1 MRSCTSPSRKGN
13 LLSRILT
20 PEQIELRG
28 KVRAF
33 ARETVGPR
41 RLEAYENPAFLK
53 EMNRL
58 MGEAG
63 ILRTF
68 APKSLGGD
76 EMGVM
81 AFAIVME
88 ELSRESPAVAMSA
101 MIQMNI
107 PANMVKTPAVADR
120 WARRALAGETT
131 VSFASTDPVG
141 YANYT
146 EHPDIGRREDDEFVL
161 NGVRK
166 FAGQGTFADVLG
178 ISGLVDGNMH
188 LFWVPADS
196 PGLQVSPM
204 PKMGIGAPWARV
216 ELNDVR
222 VPAEYVRDMS
232 VLVKDRQLVDVTGA
246 SKISTHPI
254 SAMALGIAEGVW
266 EKTDAFLRERTV
278 RNEPLASM
286 QALQHKL
293 VRMRQNIEAGR
304 SMLYDATQ
312 LVDAGQGDAVLDHL
326 LKPFLTEMAVDVA
339 TTCMTLHGGRGYQR
353 SEGIEIYL
361 RDAAGLLIGDCTTD
375 MHYSTVASIL
385 NMPGAE
391 PGSP

>member
-1 MRSCTSPSRKGN
+1 M
-13 LLSRILT
+13 SRILT
-20 PEQIELRG
+20 DDQLALRD
-28 KVRAF
+28 KVRTF

-41 RLEAYENPAFLK
+41 RLEAYENPPFLK

-58 MGEAG
+58 MGEVG

-81 AFAIVME
+81 AIVIVME
-88 ELSRESPAVAMSA
+88 ELSRECPAVAMSA
-101 MIQMNI
+101 MMQMNI
-107 PANMVKTPAVADR
+107 PVNMAKTPAVADR
-120 WARRALAGETT
+120 WARRALSGETT

-146 EHPDIGRREDDEFVL
+146 EHPDIARREGDEFVL
-161 NGVRK
+161 NCVRH
-166 FAGQGTFADVLG
+166 FAGQGTFADVVG
-178 ISGLVDGNMH
+178 VSGLVNGDMH
-188 LFWVPADS
+188 LFWIPADK
-196 PGLQVSPM
+196 PGVKVSPM
-204 PKMGIGAPWARV
+204 PKMGVGAPWGRF
-216 ELNDVR
+216 ELTDVR
-222 VPAEYVRDMS
+222 IPAEYVRDLS
-232 VLVKDRQLVDVTGA
+232 ELVKDRQLVDVTGA
-246 SKISTHPI
+246 SKVSTHPI

-293 VRMRQNIEAGR
+293 VRMKQNIEAGR

-361 RDAAGLLIGDCTTD
+361 RDAAGLLIGECTAD
-375 MHYSTVASIL
+375 MHYSTVANLL
-385 NMPGAE
+385 NMPGALA
-391 PGSP
+391 GSP

>member
-1 MRSCTSPSRKGN
+1 M
-13 LLSRILT
+13 SRILT
-20 PEQIELRG
+20 DDQLALRD
-28 KVRAF
+28 KVRTF
-33 ARETVGPR
+33 ARDVVGPR
-41 RLEAYENPAFLK
+41 RSEATDDPSFLK

-81 AFAIVME
+81 AIVIVME
-88 ELSRESPAVAMSA
+88 ELARESPAVAMSA
-101 MIQMNI
+101 MMQMNI
-107 PANMVKTPAVADR
+107 PVNMVKTPPVADR
-120 WARRALAGETT
+120 WARSALAGETT

-146 EHPDIGRREDDEFVL
+146 EHPDIGRCEGDEFVL
-161 NGVRK
+161 NGVRH
-166 FAGQGTFADVLG
+166 FAGQAIFADVIG
-178 ISGLVDGNMH
+178 VSGLVDGDMH
-188 LFWVPADS
+188 LFWIPADQA
-196 PGLQVSPM
+196 GVQVSPM
-204 PKMGIGAPWARV
+204 PKMGIGAPWGRV
-216 ELNDVR
+216 ELTDVR

-232 VLVKDRQLVDVTGA
+232 VLVKDRQLVDVSGT
-246 SKISTHPI
+246 SKVSTHPI
-254 SAMALGIAEGVW
+254 SALALGLAEGVW
-266 EKTDAFLRERTV
+266 EKTDAYLRARTV
-278 RNEPLASM
+278 RNEPLASL

-326 LKPFLTEMAVDVA
+326 LKPFLTEMAFDVA
-339 TTCMTLHGGRGYQR
+339 TTCMTLHGGRGYER
-353 SEGIEIYL
+353 AAGIEIYL
-361 RDAAGLLIGDCTTD
+361 RDAAGLLIGECTAD
-375 MHYSTVASIL
+375 MHYSTVANLL
-385 NMPGAE
+385 NMPGAL

>member
-1 MRSCTSPSRKGN
+1 MD
-13 LLSRILT
+13 
-20 PEQIELRG
+20 QIALRN

-33 ARETVGPR
+33 ARDVVGPR
-41 RLEAYENPAFLK
+41 RLEADENPPFFK

-81 AFAIVME
+81 AMVIVME
-88 ELSRESPAVAMSA
+88 ELSRECPAVAMNA
-101 MIQMNI
+101 MMQMNI
-107 PANMVKTPAVADR
+107 PANMVKTPVVADR
-120 WARRALAGETT
+120 WARSALAGETT

-146 EHPDIGRREDDEFVL
+146 EHPDVARREGHEFVL
-161 NGVRK
+161 NCVRQ
-166 FAGQGTFADVLG
+166 FAGQATFADVVGL
-178 ISGLVDGNMH
+178 SGLVNGNMH
-188 LFWVPADS
+188 LFWIPADA

-204 PKMGIGAPWARV
+204 PKMGLGAPWGRL
-216 ELNDVR
+216 ELTDVR
-222 VPAEYVRDMS
+222 VPAEYVRDLS
-232 VLVKDRQLVDVTGA
+232 ELVRDRQLVDVSGA
-246 SKISTHPI
+246 SKVSTHPI
-254 SAMALGIAEGVW
+254 SAMAVGIADGVW
-266 EKTDAFLRERTV
+266 EKTDAFLRERTN

-286 QALQHKL
+286 QAIQHKL

-312 LVDAGQGDAVLDHL
+312 LVDAGQGDPVLDHL
-326 LKPFLTEMAVDVA
+326 LKPFVTEMAVDVA

-361 RDAAGLLIGDCTTD
+361 RDAAGLLIGECTVD
-375 MHYSTVASIL
+375 MHYSTVANL
-385 NMPGAE
+385 LDMPGAL

>member
-1 MRSCTSPSRKGN
+1 M
-13 LLSRILT
+13 SRILT
-20 PEQIELRG
+20 DDQFALRD
-28 KVRAF
+28 KVRTF
-33 ARETVGPR
+33 AREVVGPR
-41 RLEAYENPAFLK
+41 RLEATDDPQFLK
-53 EMNRL
+53 DMNRL

-63 ILRTF
+63 ILSIY
-68 APKSLGGD
+68 APKSLGGG
-76 EMGVM
+76 EMGVT

-88 ELSRESPAVAMSA
+88 ELSRESPAVALSA
-101 MIQMNI
+101 MMQMNI
-107 PANMVKTPAVADR
+107 PANMVKTPVVADR
-120 WARRALAGETT
+120 WARSALAGETT
-131 VSFASTDPVG
+131 VSFASTDPAG

-146 EHPDIGRREDDEFVL
+146 EHPDIGRREGDEFVL

-166 FAGQGTFADVLG
+166 FAGQGTFADVVG
-178 ISGLVDGNMH
+178 VSGLVDGNMH
-188 LFWVPADS
+188 LFWVPADQ
-196 PGLQVSPM
+196 PGLHVSPM

-222 VPAEYVRDMS
+222 LPADYARDMS
-232 VLVKDRQLVDVTGA
+232 VLVKDRQLVDVSGA
-246 SKISTHPI
+246 SKVSTHPI

-266 EKTDAFLRERTV
+266 EKTDAYLRERTV

-326 LKPFLTEMAVDVA
+326 LKPFVTEMAHDVA
-339 TTCMTLHGGRGYQR
+339 TTCMTLNGGRGYER
-353 SEGIEIYL
+353 SAGIEIYL
-361 RDAAGLLIGDCTTD
+361 RDAAGLLIGECTAD
-375 MHYSTVASIL
+375 MHYSTVANL
-385 NMPGAE
+385 LDMPGAL

>member
-1 MRSCTSPSRKGN
+1 M
-13 LLSRILT
+13 SRILT
-20 PEQIELRG
+20 DDQLALRD
-28 KVRAF
+28 KVRTF
-33 ARETVGPR
+33 ARDVLGPR
-41 RLEAYENPAFLK
+41 RLEANDDPQFLK

-63 ILRTF
+63 ILRIY
-68 APKSLGGD
+68 APKSLGGG
-76 EMGVM
+76 EMGVT

-88 ELSRESPAVAMSA
+88 ELSRECPAAAMSA
-101 MIQMNI
+101 MMQMNI
-107 PANMVKTPAVADR
+107 PANMVRTPTVADR
-120 WARRALAGETT
+120 WARSALAGEAT

-141 YANYT
+141 YANYA
-146 EHPDIGRREDDEFVL
+146 EHPDIGRREGEEFVL

-166 FAGQGTFADVLG
+166 FAGQGTFADVVG
-178 ISGLVDGNMH
+178 VSGLVDGNMH
-188 LFWVPADS
+188 LFWVPADH

-216 ELNDVR
+216 ELNEVR
-222 VPAEYVRDMS
+222 LPAEYVRDMS
-232 VLVKDRQLVDVTGA
+232 VLVKDRQLVDVSGA
-246 SKISTHPI
+246 SKVSTHPI

-266 EKTDAFLRERTV
+266 EKTDAYLRERTV

-286 QALQHKL
+286 QAIQHKL

-312 LVDAGQGDAVLDHL
+312 LVDAGQGDPVLDHL

-339 TTCMTLHGGRGYQR
+339 TTCMTLHGGRGYER
-353 SEGIEIYL
+353 AAGIEIYL
-361 RDAAGLLIGDCTTD
+361 RDAAGLLIGECTAE
-375 MHYSTVASIL
+375 MHYSTVANL
-385 NMPGAE
+385 LDMPGAQ